1 MARGLRMD
9 WCAHHH
15 STTHVR
21 RSALGARST
30 AGPVRAWLR
39 VTEAIVPG
47 TGRLAREVVGGRA
60 GEPPDAIYLV
70 TRRSARYNDT
80 FVEVVPATD

>member
-1 MARGLRMD
+1 M
-9 WCAHHH
+9 CA
-15 STTHVR
+15 S
-21 RSALGARST
+21 SLDD
-30 AGPVRAWLR
+30 AWLR

-47 TGRLAREVVGGRA
+47 TGRLAREVVGGRD
-60 GEPPDAIYLV
+60 GEPPGAIYLV